1 MLFRK
6 ENEIDAA
13 GIQRC
18 RAISIQIDP
27 GVCFGW
33 SGAKSETL
41 IEGPCNLKPGTFVVD
56 FIGGFTYLGGGQTL
70 IRHVASIGRF
80 CSIAHNVVAGQ
91 VEHPT
96 DYLSA
101 SPIFGGEFDWQQLTD
116 FRTRNAAQIQKA
128 AALNGAHMQGRI
140 EKIVIGN
147 DVWIGEGALIR
158 RGVTIGD
165 GAVIGSRAVV
175 VKDVPPY
182 AIVGGVPAR
191 ILKYRFPPEIVE
203 ELLRLKWWN
212 YGVSALDGVDFTDI
226 GQALTMIDHNVAS
239 GRAQPYLGRL
249 AHVDSE
255 DRVTL
260 CRFDPASG
268 WLAPIADP
276 SAPDPEVSEVELGG

>member
-1 MLFRK
+1 MLFRQ
-6 ENEIDAA
+6 ENEIDEA
-13 GIQRC
+13 GRRRC
-18 RAISIQIDP
+18 RAISIQVDP

-33 SGAKSETL
+33 AGAKAESL
-41 IEGPCNLKPGTFVVD
+41 IEGPCNLKPGTFLAD
-56 FIGGFTYLGGGQTL
+56 FIGGFTYLGGGRTL

-80 CSIAHNVVAGQ
+80 CSIAQNVVMGQ

-101 SPIFGGEFDWQQLTD
+101 HPIFGGEFDWQQLAD
-116 FRTRNAAQIQKA
+116 FRARNAPQIAKA
-128 AALNGAHMQGRI
+128 GALYGEHIAGRA
-140 EKIVIGN
+140 EKIVIGS
-147 DVWIGEGALIR
+147 DVWIGEGVLIR

-191 ILKYRFPPEIVE
+191 ILKYRFAPEIIA
-203 ELLRLKWWN
+203 ELLRLQWWN
-212 YGVSALDGVDFTDI
+212 YGVSALDSVDFTDME
-226 GQALTMIDHNVAS
+226 QALPMIDDNIRS
-239 GRAQPYLGRL
+239 GRAEPYAGRL
-249 AHVDSE
+249 AHIDCE

-260 CRFDPASG
+260 CRFDRMSG

-276 SAPDPEVSEVELGG
+276 STPDPVPSEA